1 MNTLRKALADT
12 DGASVL
18 TSRTSRS
25 RLGRGVAGVAGRQEA
40 ISEAHKGA
48 FTHACAARGSINEC
62 AAEAI
67 ALFLQAFATQ
77 IGAPVK
83 RVYFSFVLAL
93 VKRLE
98 LFRASSSSYLL
109 GDMARNFMAFPILAY
124 TIMSSAAMHPNPLTR
139 VAELCALLNDKLP
152 SEAPLHTWEGTEM
165 KLVTTRMNA
174 RCAIPFAFGL
184 NRLIPNKRLDF
195 VIKAIVNGELKSVR
209 YFLSYVLP
217 KESDG
222 PTAVEE
228 SDSDSSSGS
237 DSDSSSEA
245 GAGLRET
252 AAGAGAGAG
261 AGPDELAAGAGLR
274 ETAAEAEAEVGLRET
289 AAGVGPGEAAAPLA
303 DEPRAPLV
311 VSRLPIHMRA
321 FLTQREFRAIVE
333 RMPPS
338 HIFEFL
344 NSFGMHDPPYRFVPD
359 VDARDVIMK
368 EQAYIPP
375 CRGSVLRA
383 YCRSVLDVDVDQ
395 QEPEIQT
402 FSDCVC

>member
-25 RLGRGVAGVAGRQEA
+25 RLGRGVAGVAGRQEP

-124 TIMSSAAMHPNPLTR
+124 TVMSSAAMHPNPLTR

-152 SEAPLHTWEGTEM
+152 SEAPLHTWEGTEV

-222 PTAVEE
+222 PAAVEE
-228 SDSDSSSGS
+228 SDSDSGSSSGS
-237 DSDSSSEA
+237 DSDSSS
-245 GAGLRET
+245 GGGGHRE
-252 AAGAGAGAG
+252 AAGGGHR
-261 AGPDELAAGAGLR
+261 EAAGDGHRESAG
-274 ETAAEAEAEVGLRET
+274 AEAED
-289 AAGVGPGEAAAPLA
+289 GVGAAAS
-303 DEPRAPLV
+303 RSFPLV